1 MATDDADAIADGGE
15 QATRLKRWQWLTVGL
30 MVVGYAG
37 YYLCRSNLSATMPS
51 ITEDLVA
58 RGMDPGDVKDRL
70 GWAVSLGTIGY
81 ALGKFAAG
89 SMTDLLG
96 GRRNYLIGM
105 AGAVACTML
114 IPLGGS
120 LPIFTLIWFSN
131 RLIQSLGWPGMIKI
145 TSRWFSYSTYGTVIG
160 VISLSFLFGDAAAR
174 VFMGRLIDAGLGW
187 REVFWVA
194 GGVLA
199 VLLVVNVALIRE
211 SPKELGLHEPAT
223 NPQNLFGALGEDP
236 HPEAAG
242 PLLATL
248 ARSPAFWIVCLLSLG
263 LTLLRETF
271 NNWTPTYLVEGVGL
285 SKGAAAGMS
294 SLFPFFGGISVILA
308 GFLGDHFGRGGRATF
323 ILGGILLCSLALLVL
338 GATSFAGRSREA
350 LTLVAA
356 VAFLLIGPYS
366 YLAGAIALDFGGKR
380 GSATAC
386 GLIDGVGYLFGGV
399 VAGKVV
405 SSLSYTLGW
414 QGVFKM
420 LAAVALLTAVAAAFF
435 LVNQLRPAA
444 PAAEVSLRAGGQA
457 LGIESQG
464 GEPAP

>member
-1 MATDDADAIADGGE
+1 MTMDEADANAYGGQQE
-15 QATRLKRWQWLTVGL
+15 KRLKRWQWLTVGL

-37 YYLCRSNLSATMPS
+37 YYLCRSNLSATMPT
-51 ITEDLVA
+51 ITEELVA
-58 RGMDPGDVKDRL
+58 RGMDPGEAKDRL
-70 GWAVSLGTIGY
+70 GLAVSLGIVAY

-89 SMTDLLG
+89 SLTDLLG

-105 AGAVACTML
+105 GGAVACTLL
-114 IPLGGS
+114 IPFSGP
-120 LPIFTLIWFSN
+120 LPIFTLVWFAN

-145 TSRWFSYSTYGTVIG
+145 TSRWFSYSAYGTVMG

-174 VFMGRLIDAGLGW
+174 VFIGWLIDAGFGW
-187 REVFWVA
+187 REVFWIA

-199 VLLVVNVALIRE
+199 VLLVANVALIRE
-211 SPKELGLHEPAT
+211 SPKELGLPEPET
-223 NPQNLFGALGEDP
+223 NPHNLFGALGEDP
-236 HPEAAG
+236 YPEAAG
-242 PLLATL
+242 PVLATL

-271 NNWTPTYLVEGVGL
+271 NNWTPMYLAEGVGM

-294 SLFPFFGGISVILA
+294 GLFPFFGGISVILA
-308 GFLGDHFGRGGRATF
+308 GFLGDRFGRGGRATIIF
-323 ILGGILLCSLALLVL
+323 SGILLCGLVL
-338 GATSFAGRSREA
+338 FVLGSANFAGRSREA

-380 GSATAC
+380 GGATAC
-386 GLIDGVGYLFGGV
+386 GIIDGIGYLFGGV

-405 SSLSYTLGW
+405 SSVSFTLGW

-420 LAAVALLTAVAAAFF
+420 LAAVALLTAAAAAVF
-435 LVNQLRPAA
+435 LVSQLRPAA
-444 PAAEVSLRAGGQA
+444 LVEPMLKIGDQA
-457 LGIESQG
+457 IGVQRHV
-464 GEPAP
+464 GERLP